1 MGGRAS
7 KGPAAGEGLPWKKGG
22 LHEPC
27 QLSQETAGTA
37 KEAWARQ
44 RRRKAWR
51 GMPGAGGCPL
61 ATDHYQHRCPP
72 GSLALL
78 GEAEGL
84 ACTHEGPETSEGAVP
99 LQRALRPGCCSM
111 WGGGFD
117 GARDALECCRGS
129 LGLRKEFFNSCLHYN
144 HLGSL

>member
-7 KGPAAGEGLPWKKGG
+7 KGPAAGEGLPWEKGG
-22 LHEPC
+22 LREPC

-51 GMPGAGGCPL
+51 RMSGAGGCPL

-72 GSLALL
+72 GSLARL

-111 WGGGFD
+111 CVWGGGLMV
-117 GARDALECCRGS
+117 LEMR
-129 LGLRKEFFNSCLHYN
+129 
-144 HLGSL
+144 